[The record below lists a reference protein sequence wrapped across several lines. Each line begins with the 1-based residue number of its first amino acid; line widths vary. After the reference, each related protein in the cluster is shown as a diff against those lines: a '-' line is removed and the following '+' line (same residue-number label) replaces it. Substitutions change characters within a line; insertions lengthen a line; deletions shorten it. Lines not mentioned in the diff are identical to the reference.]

1 MSPRRPAS
9 HRTLRAVAIVVVM
22 VAPSLLA
29 CGGKD
34 LDVGYD
40 DTAIA
45 NVNPAAPVDMNA
57 VHARCGAPGT
67 DAPFDFSVPAVTVLT
82 GRWFLCEG
90 TDPAAL
96 AAIELTAEKKWF
108 ALVANDSGV
117 YVRDSSHAGV
127 YATAKTLSCC
137 YPDTLVITFDPKDLS
152 FSSGYFVTFRR
163 GPRQMTWAPS
173 SSNGGEPRPTVAR
186 FVQG

>member
-96 AAIELTAEKKWF
+96 AAIELTA
-108 ALVANDSGV
+108 DV
-117 YVRDSSHAGV
+117 YPA
-127 YATAKTLSCC
+127 
-137 YPDTLVITFDPKDLS
+137 
-152 FSSGYFVTFRR
+152 
-163 GPRQMTWAPS
+163 GPRPPPPAGLPPPRRKI
-173 SSNGGEPRPTVAR
+173 NAPRPPPTTRASTSATR
-186 FVQG
+186 RTPASTRRPRP